1 MLEHDAALI
10 RRPVLTGHQQIE
22 GLWFPAERFD
32 ESERARQILDHWQTG
47 ARACRFDDGDLLRF
61 RQPVSVQCDALVG
74 WPLIRQG
81 HTLCSAPLTPQEVA
95 RLPAADVWLV
105 RGSHVSAL
113 QLRDAITLAPGEW
126 IDVGTYTLLDTFD
139 CSSAL
144 PEPAPEP
151 RAVPTDV
158 REILGGA
165 LGPVSPER
173 EGVMRALLERPR
185 TAAKSQPD
193 QPVKPSNSAWKS
205 TEVPSWPWLKL
216 GVTFLVLVALF
227 WMATQGQSNGLPPTP
242 VAPEH
247 SAPSDIGAVVLGTV
261 IGSVLFTLLLM
272 GVRKLL
278 RPVEPILPGAAR
290 SSRASTP
297 PPTKPPIAPR
307 ARPVRHKTAVWRRL
321 LTRLTQHSRLSALYG
336 RRQADYMRRMLA
348 MFENGDLEEAL
359 RHAIPLGGGQD
370 SVEQAFG
377 TPQRRQELAISQNQG
392 PSRSMLFEED
402 LESHLRKIYRQT
414 FERLDRE
421 LRIEEAVFVLAELL
435 KDRQEALDYLE
446 KHGRQQQAADL
457 ALAWDMPA
465 AMIVRLLSLA
475 GNWERAL
482 QVARRDDAFA
492 DAVLMLQEKWPAN
505 ADALRLEWAKALV
518 EKGLWLQAVEVI
530 WSLPAEREQATQ
542 WLLNA
547 EAAGGRLAMGALVK
561 RAVLLPDTLV
571 AYGAWI
577 EQLRD
582 DPQRSAERAALAEA
596 LLQQKSETN
605 ALAWLAGATVH
616 AIIADQ
622 ACDHGRLTR
631 DQLKALIKM
640 SKDKLLQA
648 DLPEQ
653 ALPRAA
659 RVPLERVASA
669 LEWEAPDRGNLPI
682 FDAVPLEDARYLVA
696 LGEAGALVI
705 DAAGKTLFHFPIP
718 AQAIVLAHGRQVAL
732 ALARRDNVWRIS
744 KLDLVNGTVKD
755 LGVLMLDV
763 FARSFDG
770 TAWTIGRGQ
779 QLRVVDVDRGFETLW
794 QVSDLPGH
802 IVRLE
807 TDEQNECLWLSDP
820 EQGSQLWCYRL
831 PARRLLSREPM
842 PAMIYQNGF
851 QLVDASGEVTEF
863 MLQHKVEED
872 PVLVLEQRNSRKN
885 YRLPGYVDAFAY
897 DPVLSVYLCE
907 RWLLIGYG
915 AAGDSTHW
923 QFNHRQ
929 SDRICAT
936 LQWPAQSLQVRRLG
950 ADWLLFDRQGRLSH
964 INVDEASQRNI
975 SLN

>member
-47 ARACRFDDGDLLRF
+47 ARAYRFDDGDLLRF

-81 HTLCSAPLTPQEVA
+81 HTLCSAPLTPQELA

-126 IDVGTYTLLDTFD
+126 IDVSTYTLLDTFD

-185 TAAKSQPD
+185 TAVKSQPD

-205 TEVPSWPWLKL
+205 TEEPSWPWLKV

-272 GVRKLL
+272 GARKLL

-290 SSRASTP
+290 APQTSPQPA
-297 PPTKPPIAPR
+297 TKPPIAPR
-307 ARPVRHKTAVWRRL
+307 AKPVRHKPAIWRRV

-370 SVEQAFG
+370 SVEQSFG
-377 TPQRRQELAISQNQG
+377 TPQRRQELAISQHQG

-505 ADALRLEWAKALV
+505 ADALRLEWARALV

-582 DPQRSAERAALAEA
+582 DPQRFAERAALAEA
-596 LLQQKSETN
+596 LLQQKSETH

-659 RVPLERVASA
+659 RVSLERVASA
-669 LEWEAPDRGNLPI
+669 LEWVAPDRGNLPI

-718 AQAIVLAHGRQVAL
+718 AQTIVLAHGRQVAL
-732 ALARRDNVWRIS
+732 ALAKRDNVWRIS

-770 TAWTIGRGQ
+770 TAWTIGRGR

-794 QVSDLPGH
+794 HVSDLPGH

-820 EQGSQLWCYRL
+820 EQGNQLWCYRL

-863 MLQHKVEED
+863 MLQHKEEED
-872 PVLVLEQRNSRKN
+872 PVLVLEQRNSRKS
-885 YRLPGYVDAFAY
+885 YRLPGYVDAFAD

-907 RWLLIGYG
+907 RWLLVGYG
-915 AAGDSTHW
+915 VGNESTRWH
-923 QFNHRQ
+923 FIHRK
-929 SDRICAT
+929 SDHTCAT